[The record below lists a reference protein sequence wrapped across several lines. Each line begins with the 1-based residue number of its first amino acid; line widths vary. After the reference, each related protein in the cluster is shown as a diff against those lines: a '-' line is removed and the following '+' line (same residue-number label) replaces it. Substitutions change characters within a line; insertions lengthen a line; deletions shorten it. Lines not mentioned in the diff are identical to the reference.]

1 MNLALNL
8 LSTKNSASP
17 QTTPAPSYNKPK
29 NEQKNN
35 FSDSLSNAVSK
46 QAAKQTIDDQD
57 QTKPALPNMPLG
69 YGKNSIGSAKD
80 VVLPVTPDSPS
91 PEAVKPED
99 NNLNQPIMDLMA
111 NINGGAVVPQVM
123 PLLQE
128 TTASENM
135 TPAEQ
140 AISPIGASV
149 EKDSQFKS
157 ILPVL
162 PEQNKLTSES
172 MPNNE
177 TTPNQT
183 GQEQPVPA
191 NSLPIVQK
199 SDMKSNEAAANGVL
213 ATNANQTPADTVANP
228 VANPVGNTKQ
238 SIQSFEVQG
247 EAEGKAES
255 AISNQSVVPSA
266 LARETKK
273 DSTGGGHK
281 ENLFEAALLKEA
293 KLQKIT
299 SVNNELFPGHMIQ
312 GIDVAPVTSNNV
324 ATVANAAEVQQ
335 PNLPADVHEV
345 AKQIVEQTR
354 LITKPQNTEM
364 IIKLKP
370 EHLGELTLRVVI
382 ENGTVNAS
390 FHSNNSEVRNIIEA
404 SLPQLKQDMSN
415 SGLKVDNVSVYAGL
429 SQFLPNHDQDR
440 SSRQQIIKFTNKKAG
455 KDFVEAIDDEMS
467 TEKITGNSE
476 TGVDYRI

>member
-17 QTTPAPSYNKPK
+17 QTTPALSYNKPK

-35 FSDSLSNAVSK
+35 FSDTLSNAVSK
-46 QAAKQTIDDQD
+46 QAAKQTIDDQE

-69 YGKNSIGSAKD
+69 YGKNSISSAND
-80 VVLPVTPDSPS
+80 VVLPVTPDNPS

-99 NNLNQPIMDLMA
+99 NSLNQPNMDLTA
-111 NINGGAVVPQVM
+111 NINAGALVLQVM

-149 EKDSQFKS
+149 EKDSQYKS

-162 PEQNKLTSES
+162 PEQDKLTSES

-199 SDMKSNEAAANGVL
+199 SDMKSNEAAAANGIL
-213 ATNANQTPADTVANP
+213 TTDANQTLVETVAK
-228 VANPVGNTKQ
+228 PVGSTKQ
-238 SIQSFEVQG
+238 STQSVEVQG

-255 AISNQSVVPSA
+255 AISNQSVVPGA
-266 LARETKK
+266 LAGETKK

-293 KLQKIT
+293 KLQKIV
-299 SVNNELFPGHMIQ
+299 SVNNEAFPGHMIQ
-312 GIDVAPVTSNNV
+312 GLDVAPVTSNNTP
-324 ATVANAAEVQQ
+324 TVANTAEAQQ

-382 ENGTVNAS
+382 ENGAVNAS

-467 TEKITGNSE
+467 TEKLTGNSE

>member
-35 FSDSLSNAVSK
+35 FSDTLSNAVSK
-46 QAAKQTIDDQD
+46 QAAKQTIDDQE

-69 YGKNSIGSAKD
+69 YGKNSISSAND
-80 VVLPVTPDSPS
+80 VVLPVTPDNPS

-99 NNLNQPIMDLMA
+99 NSLNQPNMDLTA
-111 NINGGAVVPQVM
+111 NINAGALVLQVM

-149 EKDSQFKS
+149 EKDSQYKS

-162 PEQNKLTSES
+162 PEQDKLTSES

-199 SDMKSNEAAANGVL
+199 SDMKSNEAAAANGIL
-213 ATNANQTPADTVANP
+213 TTDANQTLVETVAK
-228 VANPVGNTKQ
+228 PVGSTKQ
-238 SIQSFEVQG
+238 STQSVEVQG

-255 AISNQSVVPSA
+255 AISNQSVVPGA

-293 KLQKIT
+293 KLQKIA
-299 SVNNELFPGHMIQ
+299 SVNNEAFPGHMIQ
-312 GIDVAPVTSNNV
+312 GLDVAPVTSNN
-324 ATVANAAEVQQ
+324 TPSVANTAEVQQ

-382 ENGTVNAS
+382 ENGAVNAS

-467 TEKITGNSE
+467 TEKLTGNSE